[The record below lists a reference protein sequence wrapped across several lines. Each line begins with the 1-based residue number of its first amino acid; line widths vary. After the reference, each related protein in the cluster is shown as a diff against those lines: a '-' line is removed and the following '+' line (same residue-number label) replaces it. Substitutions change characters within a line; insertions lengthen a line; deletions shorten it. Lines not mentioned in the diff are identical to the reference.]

1 VAIDAFDAVVL
12 GAGSAGEWVAGA
24 VADAGRSVALVEKL
38 RVGGE
43 CPYVSCIPSK
53 AMLRSAQVRALARRA
68 AGLGGA
74 SGPVQAGPDADAFA
88 AAVRRRDDLSNR
100 RDDSDAA
107 ARIQDRGV
115 TLIRGRGRITGP
127 GRVEVGGREL
137 AYRDLVLGTGSRP
150 AVPPID
156 GLADVPVWTS
166 DQALS
171 ATDYPA
177 SVAILGGGAVG
188 CELAQVYAGFAVQ
201 VTLIEPADQ
210 LAGGE
215 EPVLAGELATRLQA
229 AGVSLR
235 IGMGAAR
242 VEPTSAGTAKV
253 FLQDGSAVA
262 ADRVILAA
270 GREPAASDLGL
281 ETLGITVQENGAV
294 SVDDH
299 CRVQGQDHVWAAGDL
314 TGIAPYTHGADYQG
328 RVVADNL
335 LGGSATADYIAIP
348 RVIYTDPPLAGVGLT
363 ESQARAEGL
372 DVVVATTDLQELA
385 RSSTDGSAGGRLV
398 LVADR
403 KRGVLVGA
411 GAIGTSADDWISEA
425 SVAIRGQ
432 VPVRILAD
440 VVHPF
445 PTNAQA
451 YEVPLRE
458 LARQLA
464 EARSLR
470 MEASVERTK

>member
-1 VAIDAFDAVVL
+1 MGQVRQVTLDAFDVVVL

-53 AMLRSAQVRALARRA
+53 AMLRSAQARAEARRIA
-68 AGLGGA
+68 DLGGA
-74 SGPVQAGPDADAFA
+74 SGPVQLDCDADAFA
-88 AAVRRRDDLSNR
+88 AAVRRRDDLSQQ
-100 RDDSDAA
+100 RDDGDKAA
-107 ARIQDRGV
+107 DIQDRGA
-115 TLIRGRGRITGP
+115 TLIRGRGRITRP
-127 GRVEVGGREL
+127 GRIDVGGREL
-137 AYRDLVLGTGSRP
+137 AYGDLVVATGSRP
-150 AVPPID
+150 AVPPIE

-166 DQALS
+166 DEALS
-171 ATDYPA
+171 AADYPA
-177 SVAILGGGAVG
+177 SVVILGGGAVG
-188 CELAQVYAGFAVQ
+188 CELAQVYAGFGVQ
-201 VTLIEPADQ
+201 VTLIESAGQ

-215 EPVLAGELATRLQA
+215 EPSLAEELAMSLRA

-242 VEPTSAGTAKV
+242 VGPAPAGSAKV
-253 FLQDGSAVA
+253 VLQDGSAVE

-270 GREPAASDLGL
+270 GREPATSDLGL
-281 ETLGITVQENGAV
+281 ETLGIAVQENGAV

-299 CRVQGQDHVWAAGDL
+299 CRVQGQEHVWAAGDL

-335 LGGSATADYIAIP
+335 LGGCATADYTAIP
-348 RVIYTDPPLAGVGLT
+348 RVIYTDPPLAGAGLT
-363 ESQARAEGL
+363 ERQARAKGL
-372 DVVVATTDLQELA
+372 DVVVAATDLQELA
-385 RSSTDGSAGGRLV
+385 RSSIDGSSGGRLV

-403 KRGVLVGA
+403 ERGVLVGA
-411 GAIGTSADDWISEA
+411 GAVGACADDWISEA
-425 SVAIRGQ
+425 SVAIRAQ
-432 VPVRILAD
+432 VPIRILAD

-458 LARQLA
+458 LARQLP
-464 EARSLR
+464 
-470 MEASVERTK
+470 

>member
-1 VAIDAFDAVVL
+1 
-12 GAGSAGEWVAGA
+12 VAGA

-53 AMLRSAQVRALARRA
+53 AMLRSAEARALARRA
-68 AGLGGA
+68 ADLGGA
-74 SGPVQAGPDADAFA
+74 PGAVQVGSDADAFA
-88 AAVRRRDDLSNR
+88 AAVRRRDDLSHR

-107 ARIQDRGV
+107 MRIQDRGA
-115 TLIRGRGRITGP
+115 TLIRAKGRITGP
-127 GRVEVGGREL
+127 GRVDGGGREL
-137 AYRDLVLGTGSRP
+137 AYRDLVLATGSRP

-156 GLADVPVWTS
+156 GLAGVPVWTS

-171 ATDYPA
+171 AADYPA
-177 SVAILGGGAVG
+177 SVVILGGGAVG
-188 CELAQVYAGFAVQ
+188 CELAQIYAGFAVQ
-201 VTLIEPADQ
+201 VTLVEPADQ

-215 EPVLAGELATRLQA
+215 EPALAGELAKRLQA
-229 AGVSLR
+229 ACVSLR

-242 VEPTSAGTAKV
+242 VEPTPAGTAKV

-270 GREPAASDLGL
+270 GREPATSDLGL
-281 ETLGITVQENGAV
+281 EILGITVQENGAV

-299 CRVQGQDHVWAAGDL
+299 CRVQGQEHVWAAGDL

-328 RVVADNL
+328 RIVADNL
-335 LGGSATADYIAIP
+335 LGGCATADYTAIP

-363 ESQARAEGL
+363 ERQARAKGL

-403 KRGVLVGA
+403 ERGVLVGA
-411 GAIGTSADDWISEA
+411 AAVGACADDWISEA
-425 SVAIRGQ
+425 SVAIRAQ
-432 VPVRILAD
+432 VPVRVLAD

-458 LARQLA
+458 LARQLP
-464 EARSLR
+464 
-470 MEASVERTK
+470 

>member
-1 VAIDAFDAVVL
+1 VAIDAFDVVVL

-24 VADAGRSVALVEKL
+24 VGDAGRSVALVEKL

-53 AMLRSAQVRALARRA
+53 AMLRSAEARALARHLA
-68 AGLGGA
+68 DLGGA
-74 SGPVQAGPDADAFA
+74 PDAVQVGADADAFA
-88 AAVRRRDDLSNR
+88 AAVRRRDDLSHR

-107 ARIQDRGV
+107 MRIQDRGA
-115 TLIRGRGRITGP
+115 TLIRAKGRITGP
-127 GRVEVGGREL
+127 GRVDAGGREL
-137 AYRDLVLGTGSRP
+137 AYQDLVVATGSRP

-156 GLADVPVWTS
+156 GLAGVPVWTS

-171 ATDYPA
+171 AADYPA
-177 SVAILGGGAVG
+177 SVVILGGGAVG
-188 CELAQVYAGFAVQ
+188 CELAQIYAGFAVQ
-201 VTLIEPADQ
+201 VMLIEPADQ

-215 EPVLAGELATRLQA
+215 EPVLAGELARRLRA
-229 AGVSLR
+229 VGVSLR

-242 VEPTSAGTAKV
+242 VAPTSAGTAKV

-270 GREPAASDLGL
+270 GREPATSDLGL
-281 ETLGITVQENGAV
+281 ETLGIAVQDDGAV

-299 CRVQGQDHVWAAGDL
+299 CRIEGQEHVWAAGDL

-335 LGGSATADYIAIP
+335 LGGCATADYTAIP

-363 ESQARAEGL
+363 ERQARAKGL

-403 KRGVLVGA
+403 ERGVLVGA
-411 GAIGTSADDWISEA
+411 GAIGACADDWISEA
-425 SVAIRGQ
+425 SVAIRAQ
-432 VPVRILAD
+432 VPVRVLAD

-458 LARQLA
+458 LARQLP
-464 EARSLR
+464 
-470 MEASVERTK
+470 

>member
-1 VAIDAFDAVVL
+1 ML
-12 GAGSAGEWVAGA
+12 
-24 VADAGRSVALVEKL
+24 ADRWRSH
-38 RVGGE
+38 
-43 CPYVSCIPSK
+43 
-53 AMLRSAQVRALARRA
+53 
-68 AGLGGA
+68 
-74 SGPVQAGPDADAFA
+74 
-88 AAVRRRDDLSNR
+88 R

-107 ARIQDRGV
+107 TRIQDRGV
-115 TLIRGRGRITGP
+115 TLVRAKGLITGP
-127 GRVEVGGREL
+127 GRVDGGGREL
-137 AYRDLVLGTGSRP
+137 AYRDLVLATGSRP

-156 GLADVPVWTS
+156 GLAGVPVWTS

-171 ATDYPA
+171 AADYPA
-177 SVAILGGGAVG
+177 SVVILGGGAVG
-188 CELAQVYAGFAVQ
+188 CELAQIYAGFAVQ

-215 EPVLAGELATRLQA
+215 EPVLAGELARRLRA

-235 IGMGAAR
+235 IRMGAAR
-242 VEPTSAGTAKV
+242 VAPTSAGTAKV

-270 GREPAASDLGL
+270 GREPATSDLGL
-281 ETLGITVQENGAV
+281 ETLGITVQENGV
-294 SVDDH
+294 VRVDDH
-299 CRVQGQDHVWAAGDL
+299 CRVQGQEHVWAAGDL

-328 RVVADNL
+328 RIVADNL
-335 LGGSATADYIAIP
+335 LGGSATADYTAIP

-363 ESQARAEGL
+363 ERQARAKGL

-403 KRGVLVGA
+403 ERGVLVGA
-411 GAIGTSADDWISEA
+411 GATGACADDWISEA
-425 SVAIRGQ
+425 SVAIRAQ
-432 VPVRILAD
+432 VPVRVLAD

-458 LARQLA
+458 LARQ
-464 EARSLR
+464 
-470 MEASVERTK
+470 VP

>member
-1 VAIDAFDAVVL
+1 MVL

-24 VADAGRSVALVEKL
+24 IADAGRSVALVEKL

-43 CPYVSCIPSK
+43 CPYASCIPSK

-68 AGLGGA
+68 ADLGGA
-74 SGPVQAGPDADAFA
+74 SGPVQVGADADAFA
-88 AAVRRRDDLSNR
+88 AAVRRRDDLSHR

-107 ARIQDRGV
+107 TRIQDRGA
-115 TLIRGRGRITGP
+115 TLIRAKGRITGP
-127 GRVEVGGREL
+127 GRVDGGGREL
-137 AYRDLVLGTGSRP
+137 AYRDLVLATGSRP

-156 GLADVPVWTS
+156 GLAGVPVWTS

-171 ATDYPA
+171 AADYPA
-177 SVAILGGGAVG
+177 SVVILGGGAVG
-188 CELAQVYAGFAVQ
+188 CELAQIYAGFAVQ

-215 EPVLAGELATRLQA
+215 EPVLAGELAKRLQA

-235 IGMGAAR
+235 IGMGATR
-242 VEPTSAGTAKV
+242 VAPTSAGTAKV

-270 GREPAASDLGL
+270 GREPATSDLGL
-281 ETLGITVQENGAV
+281 ETLGIAVQENGVV

-299 CRVQGQDHVWAAGDL
+299 CRVQGQEHVWAAGDL

-328 RVVADNL
+328 RVVAANL
-335 LGGSATADYIAIP
+335 LGGRATADYTAMP
-348 RVIYTDPPLAGVGLT
+348 RVIYTGPPLAGVGLT
-363 ESQARAEGL
+363 ERQARAKGL
-372 DVVVATTDLQELA
+372 DVVVAATDLQELA

-403 KRGVLVGA
+403 ERGVLVGA
-411 GAIGTSADDWISEA
+411 GAIGACADDWISEA
-425 SVAIRGQ
+425 SVAIRAQ
-432 VPVRILAD
+432 VPVRVLAD

-458 LARQLA
+458 LARQLP
-464 EARSLR
+464 
-470 MEASVERTK
+470 

>member
-1 VAIDAFDAVVL
+1 ML
-12 GAGSAGEWVAGA
+12 
-24 VADAGRSVALVEKL
+24 ADRWRSH
-38 RVGGE
+38 
-43 CPYVSCIPSK
+43 
-53 AMLRSAQVRALARRA
+53 
-68 AGLGGA
+68 
-74 SGPVQAGPDADAFA
+74 
-88 AAVRRRDDLSNR
+88 R

-107 ARIQDRGV
+107 TRIQDRGV
-115 TLIRGRGRITGP
+115 TLVRAKGLITGP
-127 GRVEVGGREL
+127 GRVDGGGREL
-137 AYRDLVLGTGSRP
+137 AYRDLVLATGSRP

-156 GLADVPVWTS
+156 GLAGVPVWTS

-171 ATDYPA
+171 AADYPA
-177 SVAILGGGAVG
+177 SVVILGGGAVG
-188 CELAQVYAGFAVQ
+188 CELAQIYAGFAVQ

-210 LAGGE
+210 IAGGE
-215 EPVLAGELATRLQA
+215 EPVLAGELARRLRA

-235 IGMGAAR
+235 IRMGAAR
-242 VEPTSAGTAKV
+242 VAPTSAGTAKV

-270 GREPAASDLGL
+270 GREPATSDLGL

-299 CRVQGQDHVWAAGDL
+299 CRVQGQEHVWAAGDL

-328 RVVADNL
+328 RIVADNL
-335 LGGSATADYIAIP
+335 LGGSATADYTAIP

-363 ESQARAEGL
+363 ERQARAKGL

-403 KRGVLVGA
+403 ERGVLVGA
-411 GAIGTSADDWISEA
+411 GATGACADDWISEA
-425 SVAIRGQ
+425 SVAIRAQ
-432 VPVRILAD
+432 VPVRVLAD

-458 LARQLA
+458 LARQ
-464 EARSLR
+464 
-470 MEASVERTK
+470 VP

>member
-1 VAIDAFDAVVL
+1 MWARFAQVTLDAFDVVVL

-24 VADAGRSVALVEKL
+24 VADAGRPVALVEKL

-53 AMLRSAQVRALARRA
+53 AMLRSAQARALARHA
-68 AGLGGA
+68 ADLGGT
-74 SGPVQAGPDADAFA
+74 SGPVPVGADADAYA
-88 AAVRRRDDLSNR
+88 AAVRRRDDLSHQ
-100 RDDSDAA
+100 RDDGDKAA
-107 ARIQDRGV
+107 DIQDRGA

-127 GRVEVGGREL
+127 GRVDVGGREL
-137 AYRDLVLGTGSRP
+137 AYGDLVVATGSRP
-150 AVPPID
+150 AVPPIE

-171 ATDYPA
+171 AADYPA
-177 SVAILGGGAVG
+177 SVVILGGGAVG
-188 CELAQVYAGFAVQ
+188 CELAQAYAGFAVQ

-215 EPVLAGELATRLQA
+215 EPSLAEELARSLRA

-235 IGMGAAR
+235 IGMGATR
-242 VEPTSAGTAKV
+242 VAPTSAGTAKV
-253 FLQDGSAVA
+253 FLQDGSTVA

-270 GREPAASDLGL
+270 GREPATSDLGL
-281 ETLGITVQENGAV
+281 ETLGITVQESGAV

-299 CRVQGQDHVWAAGDL
+299 CRVQGQEHVWAAGDL

-328 RVVADNL
+328 RVVAGNL
-335 LGGSATADYIAIP
+335 LGGWATADYTAIP

-363 ESQARAEGL
+363 ERQARAAGL
-372 DVVVATTDLQELA
+372 DVVVATTDLRELA
-385 RSSTDGSAGGRLV
+385 RTSTDRSPGGRLV

-411 GAIGTSADDWISEA
+411 GAIGSCADDWISEA
-425 SVAIRGQ
+425 SVAIRAQ
-432 VPVRILAD
+432 VPIRILAD

-458 LARQLA
+458 LARQLP
-464 EARSLR
+464 
-470 MEASVERTK
+470 

>member
-1 VAIDAFDAVVL
+1 
-12 GAGSAGEWVAGA
+12 
-24 VADAGRSVALVEKL
+24 
-38 RVGGE
+38 
-43 CPYVSCIPSK
+43 
-53 AMLRSAQVRALARRA
+53 MLRSAGVRAQARRA
-68 AGLGGA
+68 ADLGGA
-74 SGPVQAGPDADAFA
+74 SGPVRLGADADAFA
-88 AAVRRRDDLSNR
+88 AAVRRRDDLSAR

-107 ARIQDRGV
+107 ARIQNRGV
-115 TLIRGRGRITGP
+115 TLIRGKGRVTGP
-127 GRVEVGGREL
+127 GRVDAGGREL
-137 AYRDLVLGTGSRP
+137 AYRDLVVATGSRP

-156 GLADVPVWTS
+156 GLADVPAWTS

-171 ATDYPA
+171 AADYPA
-177 SVAILGGGAVG
+177 SVVILGGGAVG

-201 VTLIEPADQ
+201 VTLIEPAGQ
-210 LAGGE
+210 LAGDE
-215 EPVLAGELATRLQA
+215 EPALAKELAVRLRA

-235 IGMGAAR
+235 IGTGAAR
-242 VEPTSAGTAKV
+242 VEPASAGTARV
-253 FLQDGSAVA
+253 VLQDGSAVE

-270 GREPAASDLGL
+270 GREPVTTDLGL
-281 ETLGITVQENGAV
+281 ETLGVTVQENGAL

-299 CRVQGQDHVWAAGDL
+299 CRVQGQEHVWAAGDV

-335 LGGSATADYIAIP
+335 LSGCATADYTAIP

-363 ESQARAEGL
+363 ESQARAAGL
-372 DVVVATTDLQELA
+372 DVVVAATDVQDLA
-385 RSSTDGSAGGRLV
+385 RSSIDGSAGGRLI

-403 KRGVLVGA
+403 KRSVLVGA
-411 GAIGTSADDWISEA
+411 GAVAAGADDWISEA

-432 VPVRILAD
+432 VPIRVLAD

-458 LARQLA
+458 LARQLP
-464 EARSLR
+464 
-470 MEASVERTK
+470 

>member
-1 VAIDAFDAVVL
+1 ML
-12 GAGSAGEWVAGA
+12 
-24 VADAGRSVALVEKL
+24 ADRWRSH
-38 RVGGE
+38 
-43 CPYVSCIPSK
+43 
-53 AMLRSAQVRALARRA
+53 
-68 AGLGGA
+68 
-74 SGPVQAGPDADAFA
+74 
-88 AAVRRRDDLSNR
+88 R

-107 ARIQDRGV
+107 TRIQDRGV
-115 TLIRGRGRITGP
+115 TLVRAKGLITGP
-127 GRVEVGGREL
+127 GRVDGGGREL
-137 AYRDLVLGTGSRP
+137 AYRDLVLATGSRP

-156 GLADVPVWTS
+156 GLAGVPVWTS

-171 ATDYPA
+171 AADYPA
-177 SVAILGGGAVG
+177 SVVILGGGAVG
-188 CELAQVYAGFAVQ
+188 CELAQIYAGFAVQ

-210 LAGGE
+210 IAGGE
-215 EPVLAGELATRLQA
+215 EPVLAGELARRLRP

-235 IGMGAAR
+235 IRMGAAR
-242 VEPTSAGTAKV
+242 VAPTSAGTAKV

-270 GREPAASDLGL
+270 GREPATSDLGL

-299 CRVQGQDHVWAAGDL
+299 CRVQGQEHVWAAGDL

-328 RVVADNL
+328 RIVADNL
-335 LGGSATADYIAIP
+335 LGGSATADYTAIP

-363 ESQARAEGL
+363 ERQARAKGL

-403 KRGVLVGA
+403 ERGVLVGA
-411 GAIGTSADDWISEA
+411 GATGACADDWISEA
-425 SVAIRGQ
+425 SVAIRAQ
-432 VPVRILAD
+432 VPVRVLAD

-458 LARQLA
+458 LARQ
-464 EARSLR
+464 
-470 MEASVERTK
+470 VP

>member
-1 VAIDAFDAVVL
+1 VVQIRQVRLDAFDVVVL

-24 VADAGRSVALVEKL
+24 VAAAGRPVALVEKL

-53 AMLRSAQVRALARRA
+53 AMLRSAQARAEARRVA
-68 AGLGGA
+68 HLGGA
-74 SGPVQAGPDADAFA
+74 SGPVQLDGDANAYA
-88 AAVRRRDDLSNR
+88 AAVRRRDDLSHQ
-100 RDDSDAA
+100 RDDGDKAA
-107 ARIQDRGV
+107 DIQDRGV

-127 GRVEVGGREL
+127 GRVDVGGREL
-137 AYRDLVLGTGSRP
+137 AYRDLVVATGSRP
-150 AVPPID
+150 AIPPID

-171 ATDYPA
+171 AAGYPA
-177 SVAILGGGAVG
+177 SVVILGGGAVG
-188 CELAQVYAGFAVQ
+188 CELAQFYAGFAVQ

-215 EPVLAGELATRLQA
+215 EPVLAGELARRLRA

-235 IGMGAAR
+235 IGTGAAR
-242 VEPTSAGTAKV
+242 VESASPGNAKV
-253 FLQDGSAVA
+253 VLENGSAVE

-270 GREPAASDLGL
+270 GREPVTNDLGL
-281 ETLGITVQENGAV
+281 ETLGVTVHENGAL

-299 CRVQGQDHVWAAGDL
+299 CRVEGQEHVWAAGDV

-328 RVVADNL
+328 RIVAANL
-335 LGGSATADYIAIP
+335 LGGCATADYTAIP

-363 ESQARAEGL
+363 EREARAEGL
-372 DVVVATTDLQELA
+372 DVGVAATDLHELA
-385 RSSTDGSAGGRLV
+385 RSSVDGSAGGRLV
-398 LVADR
+398 LVADLE
-403 KRGVLVGA
+403 RGVLVGA
-411 GAIGTSADDWISEA
+411 GAIGTGADDWISEA
-425 SVAIRGQ
+425 SVAIRGE
-432 VPVRILAD
+432 VPIRVLAD

-458 LARQLA
+458 LARQLP
-464 EARSLR
+464 
-470 MEASVERTK
+470 

>member
-1 VAIDAFDAVVL
+1 ML
-12 GAGSAGEWVAGA
+12 
-24 VADAGRSVALVEKL
+24 ADRWRSH
-38 RVGGE
+38 
-43 CPYVSCIPSK
+43 
-53 AMLRSAQVRALARRA
+53 
-68 AGLGGA
+68 
-74 SGPVQAGPDADAFA
+74 
-88 AAVRRRDDLSNR
+88 R

-107 ARIQDRGV
+107 TRIQDRGV
-115 TLIRGRGRITGP
+115 TLVRAKGLITGP
-127 GRVEVGGREL
+127 GRVDGGGREL
-137 AYRDLVLGTGSRP
+137 AYRDLVLATGSRP

-156 GLADVPVWTS
+156 GLAGVPVWTS

-171 ATDYPA
+171 AADYPA
-177 SVAILGGGAVG
+177 SVVILGGGAVG
-188 CELAQVYAGFAVQ
+188 CELAQIYAGFAVQ

-215 EPVLAGELATRLQA
+215 EPVLAGELARRLRA

-235 IGMGAAR
+235 IRMGAAR
-242 VEPTSAGTAKV
+242 VAPTSAGTAKV

-270 GREPAASDLGL
+270 GREPATSDLGL

-299 CRVQGQDHVWAAGDL
+299 CRVQGQEHVWAAGDL

-328 RVVADNL
+328 RIVADNL
-335 LGGSATADYIAIP
+335 LGGSATADYTAIP

-363 ESQARAEGL
+363 ERQARAKGL

-403 KRGVLVGA
+403 ERGVLVGA
-411 GAIGTSADDWISEA
+411 GATGACADDWISEA
-425 SVAIRGQ
+425 SVAIRAQ
-432 VPVRILAD
+432 VPVRVLAD

-458 LARQLA
+458 LARQ
-464 EARSLR
+464 
-470 MEASVERTK
+470 VP

>member
-1 VAIDAFDAVVL
+1 
-12 GAGSAGEWVAGA
+12 
-24 VADAGRSVALVEKL
+24 
-38 RVGGE
+38 
-43 CPYVSCIPSK
+43 
-53 AMLRSAQVRALARRA
+53 MLRSAEARALARHVA
-68 AGLGGA
+68 DVGGA
-74 SGPVQAGPDADAFA
+74 SGPLRLDGDADGYA
-88 AAVRRRDDLSNR
+88 AAVRRRDDLSQQ
-100 RDDSDAA
+100 RDDGDKAA
-107 ARIQDRGV
+107 DIQDRGA

-127 GRVEVGGREL
+127 GRVDVGGREL
-137 AYRDLVLGTGSRP
+137 AYGDLVVATGSRP
-150 AVPPID
+150 AVPPIQ

-171 ATDYPA
+171 GADYPA
-177 SVAILGGGAVG
+177 SVVILGGGAVG
-188 CELAQVYAGFAVQ
+188 CELAQVYAGFGVQ
-201 VTLIEPADQ
+201 VTLVEPVEQ
-210 LAGGE
+210 LASGE
-215 EPVLAGELATRLQA
+215 EPVLAGELARGLRG

-270 GREPAASDLGL
+270 GREPASSDLGL

-299 CRVQGQDHVWAAGDL
+299 CRVQGQEHVWAAGDL

-328 RVVADNL
+328 RVVAGNL
-335 LGGSATADYIAIP
+335 LGGWATADYTAIP

-363 ESQARAEGL
+363 ERRARAEGL
-372 DVVVATTDLQELA
+372 DVVVATTDLHELA
-385 RSSTDGSAGGRLV
+385 RTSTDGSPGGRLV

-403 KRGVLVGA
+403 ERGTLVGA
-411 GAIGTSADDWISEA
+411 GAVGTCADDWISEA
-425 SVAIRGQ
+425 SVAIRAQ
-432 VPVRILAD
+432 VPIRILAD

-458 LARQLA
+458 LARQ
-464 EARSLR
+464 
-470 MEASVERTK
+470 VP

>member
-1 VAIDAFDAVVL
+1 
-12 GAGSAGEWVAGA
+12 
-24 VADAGRSVALVEKL
+24 
-38 RVGGE
+38 
-43 CPYVSCIPSK
+43 
-53 AMLRSAQVRALARRA
+53 MLRSAGARALARRA
-68 AGLGGA
+68 ADLGGA
-74 SGPVQAGPDADAFA
+74 SGPVQVGADADAFA
-88 AAVRRRDDLSNR
+88 AAVRRRDDLSHR

-107 ARIQDRGV
+107 TRIQDRGA
-115 TLIRGRGRITGP
+115 TLIRAKGRITGP
-127 GRVEVGGREL
+127 GRVDGGGREL
-137 AYRDLVLGTGSRP
+137 VYRDLVLATGSRP

-156 GLADVPVWTS
+156 GLAGVPVWTS

-171 ATDYPA
+171 AADYPA
-177 SVAILGGGAVG
+177 SVVILGGGAVG
-188 CELAQVYAGFAVQ
+188 CELAQIYAGFAVQ

-215 EPVLAGELATRLQA
+215 EPVLAGELARRLRA

-235 IGMGAAR
+235 IGMGAAS
-242 VEPTSAGTAKV
+242 VAPASAGTAKV

-270 GREPAASDLGL
+270 GREPATSDLGL
-281 ETLGITVQENGAV
+281 ETLGITVRENGAV

-299 CRVQGQDHVWAAGDL
+299 CRVQGQEHVWAAGDL

-335 LGGSATADYIAIP
+335 LGGCATADYTAIP

-363 ESQARAEGL
+363 ERQACAKGL

-403 KRGVLVGA
+403 ERGVLVGA
-411 GAIGTSADDWISEA
+411 AAVGACADDWISEA
-425 SVAIRGQ
+425 SVAIRAQ
-432 VPVRILAD
+432 VPVRVLAD

-458 LARQLA
+458 LARQLP
-464 EARSLR
+464 
-470 MEASVERTK
+470 

>member
-1 VAIDAFDAVVL
+1 VTLDAFDVVVL

-24 VADAGRSVALVEKL
+24 VADAGRPVALVEKL

-53 AMLRSAQVRALARRA
+53 AMLRSAQARALARRA
-68 AGLGGA
+68 ADLGGA
-74 SGPVQAGPDADAFA
+74 SGPVPVGADADAFA
-88 AAVRRRDDLSNR
+88 AAVRRRDDLSHQ
-100 RDDSDAA
+100 RDDGDAA

-127 GRVEVGGREL
+127 GRVDVGGREL
-137 AYRDLVLGTGSRP
+137 AYRDLVLATGSRP
-150 AVPPID
+150 TIPPVD
-156 GLADVPVWTS
+156 GLANVPVWTS

-171 ATDYPA
+171 AADYPA
-177 SVAILGGGAVG
+177 SVVILGGGAVG
-188 CELAQVYAGFAVQ
+188 CELAQAYAGFAVQ
-201 VTLIEPADQ
+201 VTLVEPADQ
-210 LAGGE
+210 LAGSE
-215 EPVLAGELATRLQA
+215 DPVLAGELAKRLRA
-229 AGVSLR
+229 VGVSLR

-253 FLQDGSAVA
+253 FLQDGSIVA

-270 GREPAASDLGL
+270 GRQPATSDLGL
-281 ETLGITVQENGAV
+281 GTLGITVQENGAV

-299 CRVQGQDHVWAAGDL
+299 CRVQGQEHVWAAGDL

-335 LGGSATADYIAIP
+335 LGGCATADYTAIP

-363 ESQARAEGL
+363 ERQARAEGL
-372 DVVVATTDLQELA
+372 DAVVVTTDLRELA
-385 RSSTDGSAGGRLV
+385 RTSTDGSAGGRLV

-403 KRGVLVGA
+403 ERGVLVGA
-411 GAIGTSADDWISEA
+411 GAIGACADDWISEA
-425 SVAIRGQ
+425 SVAIRAQ
-432 VPVRILAD
+432 VPIRILAD

-458 LARQLA
+458 LARQLP
-464 EARSLR
+464 
-470 MEASVERTK
+470 

>member
-1 VAIDAFDAVVL
+1 
-12 GAGSAGEWVAGA
+12 
-24 VADAGRSVALVEKL
+24 VALVEKL

-53 AMLRSAQVRALARRA
+53 AMLRSAEARALARHLA
-68 AGLGGA
+68 DLGGA
-74 SGPVQAGPDADAFA
+74 PGAVQVGADADAFA
-88 AAVRRRDDLSNR
+88 AAVRRRDDLSHR

-107 ARIQDRGV
+107 TRIQDRGA
-115 TLIRGRGRITGP
+115 TLIRARGRITRP
-127 GRVEVGGREL
+127 GRVDAGGREL
-137 AYRDLVLGTGSRP
+137 AYQDLVVATGSRP
-150 AVPPID
+150 AIPPID

-171 ATDYPA
+171 AADYPA
-177 SVAILGGGAVG
+177 SVVILGGGAVG
-188 CELAQVYAGFAVQ
+188 CELAQIYAGFAVQ

-215 EPVLAGELATRLQA
+215 EPVLAGELARRLRA
-229 AGVSLR
+229 VGVSLR

-242 VEPTSAGTAKV
+242 VEPTPAGTAKV

-270 GREPAASDLGL
+270 GREPATSDLGL
-281 ETLGITVQENGAV
+281 EILGIAVQENGAV

-299 CRVQGQDHVWAAGDL
+299 CRVQGQEHVWAAGDL

-335 LGGSATADYIAIP
+335 LGGCATADYTAIP

-363 ESQARAEGL
+363 ERQARAKGL

-403 KRGVLVGA
+403 ERGVLVGA
-411 GAIGTSADDWISEA
+411 AAVGACADDWISEA
-425 SVAIRGQ
+425 SVAIRAQ
-432 VPVRILAD
+432 VPVRVLAD

-458 LARQLA
+458 LARQLP
-464 EARSLR
+464 
-470 MEASVERTK
+470 

>member
-1 VAIDAFDAVVL
+1 
-12 GAGSAGEWVAGA
+12 
-24 VADAGRSVALVEKL
+24 VALVEKL

-53 AMLRSAQVRALARRA
+53 AMLRSAEARALARRA
-68 AGLGGA
+68 ADLGGA
-74 SGPVQAGPDADAFA
+74 SGPVQVGADANAFA
-88 AAVRRRDDLSNR
+88 AAVRRRDDLSHR

-107 ARIQDRGV
+107 TRIQDRGA
-115 TLIRGRGRITGP
+115 TLIRGRGHIAGP
-127 GRVEVGGREL
+127 GRVDAGGREL
-137 AYRDLVLGTGSRP
+137 AYRDLVLATGSRP

-171 ATDYPA
+171 AADYPA
-177 SVAILGGGAVG
+177 SVVILGGGAVG
-188 CELAQVYAGFAVQ
+188 CELAQIYAGFAVQ
-201 VTLIEPADQ
+201 VTLIEPAGQ

-215 EPVLAGELATRLQA
+215 EPVLAGELAERLQA

-235 IGMGAAR
+235 IGMGATR
-242 VEPTSAGTAKV
+242 VAPTSAGTAKV
-253 FLQDGSAVA
+253 FLQDGSAVE

-270 GREPAASDLGL
+270 GREPATSDLGL
-281 ETLGITVQENGAV
+281 ETLGIAVQENGVV

-299 CRVQGQDHVWAAGDL
+299 CRVQGQEHVWAVGDL

-328 RVVADNL
+328 RVVAANL
-335 LGGSATADYIAIP
+335 LGGCATADYTAMP
-348 RVIYTDPPLAGVGLT
+348 RVIYTGPPLAGVGLT
-363 ESQARAEGL
+363 ERQARAKGL

-403 KRGVLVGA
+403 ERGVLVGA
-411 GAIGTSADDWISEA
+411 GAIGACADDWISEA

-432 VPVRILAD
+432 VPVRVLAD

-464 EARSLR
+464 
-470 MEASVERTK
+470 

>member
-1 VAIDAFDAVVL
+1 MTFDVVVL

-24 VADAGRSVALVEKL
+24 IADAGRSVALVEKL

-53 AMLRSAQVRALARRA
+53 AMLRSAEARALARRA
-68 AGLGGA
+68 ADLGGA
-74 SGPVQAGPDADAFA
+74 SGPVQVGADANAFA
-88 AAVRRRDDLSNR
+88 AAVRRRDDLSHR

-107 ARIQDRGV
+107 TRIQDRGA
-115 TLIRGRGRITGP
+115 TLIRGRGHIAGP
-127 GRVEVGGREL
+127 GRVDADGREL
-137 AYRDLVLGTGSRP
+137 AYRDLVLATGSRP

-171 ATDYPA
+171 AAGYPA
-177 SVAILGGGAVG
+177 SVVILGGGAVG
-188 CELAQVYAGFAVQ
+188 CELAQIYAGFAVQ
-201 VTLIEPADQ
+201 VTLIEPAGQ

-215 EPVLAGELATRLQA
+215 EPVLAGELAKRLQA

-235 IGMGAAR
+235 IGMGATR
-242 VEPTSAGTAKV
+242 VAPTSAGTAKV
-253 FLQDGSAVA
+253 FLQDGSAVE

-270 GREPAASDLGL
+270 GREPATSDLGL
-281 ETLGITVQENGAV
+281 ETLGIAVQENGVV

-299 CRVQGQDHVWAAGDL
+299 CRVQGQEHVWAAGDL

-328 RVVADNL
+328 RVVAANL
-335 LGGSATADYIAIP
+335 LGGRATADYTAMP
-348 RVIYTDPPLAGVGLT
+348 RVIYTGPPLAGVGLT
-363 ESQARAEGL
+363 ERQARAKGL

-403 KRGVLVGA
+403 ERGVLVGA
-411 GAIGTSADDWISEA
+411 GAIGACADDWISEA

-432 VPVRILAD
+432 VPVRVLAD

-464 EARSLR
+464 
-470 MEASVERTK
+470 

>member
-1 VAIDAFDAVVL
+1 MTFDVVVL

-53 AMLRSAQVRALARRA
+53 AMLRSAEARALARRA
-68 AGLGGA
+68 ADLGGA
-74 SGPVQAGPDADAFA
+74 SGPVQVGADANAFA
-88 AAVRRRDDLSNR
+88 AAVRRRDDLSHR

-107 ARIQDRGV
+107 TRIQDRGA
-115 TLIRGRGRITGP
+115 TLIRGRGHIAGP
-127 GRVEVGGREL
+127 GRVDADGREL
-137 AYRDLVLGTGSRP
+137 AYRDLVLATGSRP

-171 ATDYPA
+171 AADYPA
-177 SVAILGGGAVG
+177 SVVILGGGAVG
-188 CELAQVYAGFAVQ
+188 CELAQIYAGFAVQ
-201 VTLIEPADQ
+201 VTLIEPAGQ

-215 EPVLAGELATRLQA
+215 EPVLAGELAKRLQA

-235 IGMGAAR
+235 IGMGATR
-242 VEPTSAGTAKV
+242 VAPTSAGTAKV
-253 FLQDGSAVA
+253 FLQDGSAVE

-270 GREPAASDLGL
+270 GREPATSDLGL
-281 ETLGITVQENGAV
+281 ETLGIAVQENGVV

-299 CRVQGQDHVWAAGDL
+299 CRVQGQEHVWAAGDL

-328 RVVADNL
+328 RVVAANL
-335 LGGSATADYIAIP
+335 LGGRATADYTAMP
-348 RVIYTDPPLAGVGLT
+348 RVIYTGPPLAGVGLT
-363 ESQARAEGL
+363 ERQARAKGL

-403 KRGVLVGA
+403 ERGVLVGA
-411 GAIGTSADDWISEA
+411 GAIGACADDWISEA

-432 VPVRILAD
+432 VPVRVLAD

-464 EARSLR
+464 
-470 MEASVERTK
+470 

>member
-1 VAIDAFDAVVL
+1 ML
-12 GAGSAGEWVAGA
+12 
-24 VADAGRSVALVEKL
+24 ADRWRSH
-38 RVGGE
+38 
-43 CPYVSCIPSK
+43 
-53 AMLRSAQVRALARRA
+53 
-68 AGLGGA
+68 
-74 SGPVQAGPDADAFA
+74 
-88 AAVRRRDDLSNR
+88 R

-107 ARIQDRGV
+107 TRIQDRGV
-115 TLIRGRGRITGP
+115 TLVRAKGLITGP
-127 GRVEVGGREL
+127 GRVDGGGREL
-137 AYRDLVLGTGSRP
+137 AYRDLVLATGSRP

-156 GLADVPVWTS
+156 GLAGVPVWTS

-171 ATDYPA
+171 AADYPA
-177 SVAILGGGAVG
+177 SVVILGGGAVG
-188 CELAQVYAGFAVQ
+188 CELAQIYAGFAVQ

-215 EPVLAGELATRLQA
+215 EPVLAGELARRLRP

-235 IGMGAAR
+235 IRMGAAR
-242 VEPTSAGTAKV
+242 VAPTSAGTAKV

-270 GREPAASDLGL
+270 GREPATSDLGL

-299 CRVQGQDHVWAAGDL
+299 CRVQGQEHVWAAGDL

-328 RVVADNL
+328 RIVADNL
-335 LGGSATADYIAIP
+335 LGGSATADYTAIP

-363 ESQARAEGL
+363 ERQARAKGL

-403 KRGVLVGA
+403 ERGVLVGA
-411 GAIGTSADDWISEA
+411 GATGACADDWISEA
-425 SVAIRGQ
+425 SVAIRAQ
-432 VPVRILAD
+432 VPVRVLAD

-458 LARQLA
+458 LARQ
-464 EARSLR
+464 
-470 MEASVERTK
+470 VP

>member
-1 VAIDAFDAVVL
+1 M
-12 GAGSAGEWVAGA
+12 
-24 VADAGRSVALVEKL
+24 EKL

-53 AMLRSAQVRALARRA
+53 AMLRSAEARALARRA
-68 AGLGGA
+68 ADLGGA
-74 SGPVQAGPDADAFA
+74 SGPVQVGADANAFA
-88 AAVRRRDDLSNR
+88 AAVRRRDDLSHR

-107 ARIQDRGV
+107 TRIQDRGA
-115 TLIRGRGRITGP
+115 TLIRGRGHIAGP
-127 GRVEVGGREL
+127 GRVDADGREL
-137 AYRDLVLGTGSRP
+137 AYRDLVLATGSRP

-171 ATDYPA
+171 AAGYPA
-177 SVAILGGGAVG
+177 SVVILGGGAVG
-188 CELAQVYAGFAVQ
+188 CELAQIYAGFAVQ
-201 VTLIEPADQ
+201 VTLIEPAGQ

-215 EPVLAGELATRLQA
+215 EPVLAGELAKRLQA

-235 IGMGAAR
+235 IGMGATR
-242 VEPTSAGTAKV
+242 VAPTSAGTAKV
-253 FLQDGSAVA
+253 FLQDGSAVE

-270 GREPAASDLGL
+270 GREPATSDLGL
-281 ETLGITVQENGAV
+281 ETLGIAVQENGVV

-299 CRVQGQDHVWAAGDL
+299 CRVQGQEHVWAAGDL

-328 RVVADNL
+328 RVVAANL
-335 LGGSATADYIAIP
+335 LGGRATADYTAMP
-348 RVIYTDPPLAGVGLT
+348 RVIYTGPPLAGVGLT
-363 ESQARAEGL
+363 ERQARAKGL

-403 KRGVLVGA
+403 ERGVLVGA
-411 GAIGTSADDWISEA
+411 GAIGACADDWISEA

-432 VPVRILAD
+432 VPVRVLAD

-464 EARSLR
+464 
-470 MEASVERTK
+470 